1 MIFKSLLM
9 MIAFSVSSYSF
20 AERYPVDDVID
31 GLRFKASHLEQLKKF
46 LESNTCAMT
55 VNGNKVLLGPGAL
68 RSEALVIGISPEN
81 PGNYNAFHKAPK
93 PQFMRT
99 VMASKD
105 PRIIA
110 VKFLFDQNDERVG
123 LQFKIA
129 KPVLVNPVDPFWHYM
144 NSAFRMRL
152 SDYGAEGK
160 EHTFETDQGDK
171 VTVSCKPKA

>member
-1 MIFKSLLM
+1 MQNEMLHCNKIFTLILPFGAHRLFTA
-9 MIAFSVSSYSF
+9 IAF
-20 AERYPVDDVID
+20 
-31 GLRFKASHLEQLKKF
+31 G
-46 LESNTCAMT
+46 
-55 VNGNKVLLGPGAL
+55 
-68 RSEALVIGISPEN
+68 GIE
-81 PGNYNAFHKAPK
+81 
-93 PQFMRT
+93 
-99 VMASKD
+99 